1 MKARRLP
8 ALIALV
14 ATSLVALW
22 AASVASADT
31 ISAYHPDE
39 DSRTFATSDGGWT
52 GSTSYTTVVCIP
64 AVTCPAVSNS
74 HAGSGGAD
82 GADDGYLRTRLLGLT
97 SLLTSTHV
105 DWRSPVFT
113 YEGAGGEQPDT
124 VALTLDRRTDAD
136 ALLQL
141 LDGGGYTVA
150 LENVDTGTA
159 LTVIDGA
166 PLTSA
171 GSWTSVPAV
180 SISPGQ
186 LTLGDD
192 YRIRVSTNL
201 DLPAS
206 VIPNADFDYDNVVLR
221 AVLEDDGTGEDGDGD
236 GVPDGED
243 NCPEVANPGQEDSD
257 GDGVGDACD
266 DNGDEDGDGDGVP
279 DDEDNC
285 PGVANPGQDDLDG
298 DGVGDACDSD
308 IDGDDVDNGEDNCPE
323 VANPGQED
331 SDGDGV
337 GDACDDNG
345 DEDGDGDGVPDD
357 EDNCPGVANPGQ
369 DDLDGDGVGDACDS
383 DIDGDNVPNGE
394 DNCPAEFNP
403 GQEDSDGDGVGD
415 ACDEDESPDP
425 ELEDWLEARGI
436 GPVARVKGNRVH
448 VRVKCPRRAPERCH
462 FRVPLIKNGR
472 EVANPNIVRARPG
485 LRKFARLRIKPGHV
499 AQVRRLARNKRNARA
514 NGTVTAGA
522 TTANV
527 RRGVRLRLR

>member
-308 IDGDDVDNGEDNCPE
+308 IDGD
-323 VANPGQED
+323 
-331 SDGDGV
+331 
-337 GDACDDNG
+337 
-345 DEDGDGDGVPDD
+345 
-357 EDNCPGVANPGQ
+357 
-369 DDLDGDGVGDACDS
+369 
-383 DIDGDNVPNGE
+383 NVPNGE